1 MRKVFIILLLSFCL
15 SGCAVGE
22 NDTVDSIG
30 ISAEPITFE
39 RISDGQQSE
48 AINVIECE
56 GTMSEDGILA
66 IYGEYRNC
74 GILIDEIASYN
85 GKKYTKELE
94 NGIEVYNIEFS
105 YENKEYDYKI
115 NSANGEIVE
124 YDYDIEDYDIT
135 QQQATKENKS
145 VTPNNQN
152 SNNSK
157 ITVEKAK
164 EISLKHANLKDNQVV
179 FDKTEMDYDNGVQVY
194 DIEFHYNNIEYNY
207 EIDANTG
214 NILSYSQ
221 D

>member
-1 MRKVFIILLLSFCL
+1 MKKIALATIILVACISLI
-15 SGCAVGE
+15 GC
-22 NDTVDSIG
+22 NKSSTPNNQNSNN
-30 ISAEPITFE
+30 SKITME
-39 RISDGQQSE
+39 QAQ
-48 AINVIECE
+48 
-56 GTMSEDGILA
+56 
-66 IYGEYRNC
+66 
-74 GILIDEIASYN
+74 EIALKHAKLTSDQVSFI
-85 GKKYTKELE
+85 KIDTELE

-115 NSANGEIVE
+115 NSSNGEIIE
-124 YDYDIEDYDIT
+124 YDSDIEDYDIT

>member
-1 MRKVFIILLLSFCL
+1 MKKIALATIILVACISLI
-15 SGCAVGE
+15 GC
-22 NDTVDSIG
+22 NKSSTPNNQNSNNNK
-30 ISAEPITFE
+30 ITME
-39 RISDGQQSE
+39 QAQ
-48 AINVIECE
+48 
-56 GTMSEDGILA
+56 
-66 IYGEYRNC
+66 
-74 GILIDEIASYN
+74 EIALKHAKLTSDQVSFI
-85 GKKYTKELE
+85 KTDTELE

-115 NSANGEIVE
+115 NSSNGEIVE
-124 YDYDIEDYDIT
+124 YDSDIEDYDIT
-135 QQQATKENKS
+135 QQQATKGNKS

-194 DIEFHYNNIEYNY
+194 DIEFHYNNVEYNY

>member
-1 MRKVFIILLLSFCL
+1 MKKIALATIILVACISLI
-15 SGCAVGE
+15 GC
-22 NDTVDSIG
+22 NKSSTPNNQNSNN
-30 ISAEPITFE
+30 SKITME
-39 RISDGQQSE
+39 QAQ
-48 AINVIECE
+48 
-56 GTMSEDGILA
+56 
-66 IYGEYRNC
+66 
-74 GILIDEIASYN
+74 EIALKHAKLTSDQVSFI
-85 GKKYTKELE
+85 KTDTELE

-115 NSANGEIVE
+115 NSSNGEIVE
-124 YDYDIEDYDIT
+124 YDSDIEDYDIT

-164 EISLKHANLKDNQVV
+164 EISLKHANLKDNQVI
-179 FDKTEMDYDNGVQVY
+179 FNKTEMDYDNGVQVY

>member
-1 MRKVFIILLLSFCL
+1 MKKIALATIILVACISLI
-15 SGCAVGE
+15 GC
-22 NDTVDSIG
+22 NKSSTPNNQNSNNNK
-30 ISAEPITFE
+30 ITME
-39 RISDGQQSE
+39 QAQ
-48 AINVIECE
+48 
-56 GTMSEDGILA
+56 
-66 IYGEYRNC
+66 
-74 GILIDEIASYN
+74 EIALKHAKLTSDQVSFI
-85 GKKYTKELE
+85 KTDTELE

-124 YDYDIEDYDIT
+124 YDSDIEDYDIT

-194 DIEFHYNNIEYNY
+194 DIEFHYNNLEYNY

>member
-1 MRKVFIILLLSFCL
+1 MKKIALATIILVACISLI
-15 SGCAVGE
+15 GC
-22 NDTVDSIG
+22 NKSSTPNNQNSNN
-30 ISAEPITFE
+30 SKITME
-39 RISDGQQSE
+39 QAQ
-48 AINVIECE
+48 
-56 GTMSEDGILA
+56 
-66 IYGEYRNC
+66 
-74 GILIDEIASYN
+74 EIALKHAKLTSDQVSFI
-85 GKKYTKELE
+85 KTDTELE

-124 YDYDIEDYDIT
+124 YDSDIEDYDIT

-164 EISLKHANLKDNQVV
+164 EISLKHANLKDNQVI
-179 FDKTEMDYDNGVQVY
+179 FNKTEMDYDNGVQVY
-194 DIEFHYNNIEYNY
+194 DIEFHYNNVEYNY
-207 EIDANTG
+207 EIDASTG

>member
-1 MRKVFIILLLSFCL
+1 MKKIALATIILVACISLI
-15 SGCAVGE
+15 GC
-22 NDTVDSIG
+22 NKSSTPNNQNSNNNK
-30 ISAEPITFE
+30 ITME
-39 RISDGQQSE
+39 QAQ
-48 AINVIECE
+48 
-56 GTMSEDGILA
+56 
-66 IYGEYRNC
+66 
-74 GILIDEIASYN
+74 EIALKHAKLTSDQVSFI
-85 GKKYTKELE
+85 KTDTELE

-115 NSANGEIVE
+115 NSSNGEIVE
-124 YDYDIEDYDIT
+124 YDSDIEDYDIT

-179 FDKTEMDYDNGVQVY
+179 FDKTEMDYDNGLQVY

-214 NILSYSQ
+214 NILSYSGANIHLAPFLY
-221 D
+221 

>member
-1 MRKVFIILLLSFCL
+1 MKKIALATIILVACISLI
-15 SGCAVGE
+15 GC
-22 NDTVDSIG
+22 NKSSTPNNQNSNN
-30 ISAEPITFE
+30 SKITME
-39 RISDGQQSE
+39 QAQ
-48 AINVIECE
+48 
-56 GTMSEDGILA
+56 
-66 IYGEYRNC
+66 
-74 GILIDEIASYN
+74 EIALKHAKLTSDQVSFI
-85 GKKYTKELE
+85 KTDTELE

-124 YDYDIEDYDIT
+124 YDSDIEDYDIT

>member
-1 MRKVFIILLLSFCL
+1 MKKIALATIILVACISLI
-15 SGCAVGE
+15 GC
-22 NDTVDSIG
+22 NKSSTTNNQNSNNNK
-30 ISAEPITFE
+30 ITME
-39 RISDGQQSE
+39 QAQ
-48 AINVIECE
+48 
-56 GTMSEDGILA
+56 
-66 IYGEYRNC
+66 
-74 GILIDEIASYN
+74 EIALKHAKLTSDQVSFI
-85 GKKYTKELE
+85 KTDTELE

-124 YDYDIEDYDIT
+124 YDSDIEDYDIT

-179 FDKTEMDYDNGVQVY
+179 FDKTEMDYDNGVQIY

>member
-1 MRKVFIILLLSFCL
+1 MKKIALATIILVACISLI
-15 SGCAVGE
+15 GC
-22 NDTVDSIG
+22 NKSSTPNNQNSNN
-30 ISAEPITFE
+30 SKITME
-39 RISDGQQSE
+39 QAQ
-48 AINVIECE
+48 
-56 GTMSEDGILA
+56 
-66 IYGEYRNC
+66 
-74 GILIDEIASYN
+74 EIALKHAKLTSDQVSFI
-85 GKKYTKELE
+85 KTDTELE

-179 FDKTEMDYDNGVQVY
+179 FDKTEMDYDNGVQIY

>member
-1 MRKVFIILLLSFCL
+1 MKKIALATIILVACISLI
-15 SGCAVGE
+15 GC
-22 NDTVDSIG
+22 NKSSTPNNQNSNNNK
-30 ISAEPITFE
+30 ITME
-39 RISDGQQSE
+39 Q
-48 AINVIECE
+48 AH
-56 GTMSEDGILA
+56 
-66 IYGEYRNC
+66 
-74 GILIDEIASYN
+74 EIALKHAKLTSDQVSFI
-85 GKKYTKELE
+85 KTDTELE

-124 YDYDIEDYDIT
+124 YDSDIEDYDIT

>member
-1 MRKVFIILLLSFCL
+1 MKKIALATIILVACISLI
-15 SGCAVGE
+15 GC
-22 NDTVDSIG
+22 NKSSTPNNQNSNN
-30 ISAEPITFE
+30 SKITME
-39 RISDGQQSE
+39 QAQ
-48 AINVIECE
+48 
-56 GTMSEDGILA
+56 
-66 IYGEYRNC
+66 
-74 GILIDEIASYN
+74 EIALKHAKLTSDQVSFI
-85 GKKYTKELE
+85 KIDTELE

-115 NSANGEIVE
+115 NSSNGEIVE
-124 YDYDIEDYDIT
+124 YDSDIEDYDIT

-207 EIDANTG
+207 ERDANTG

>member
-1 MRKVFIILLLSFCL
+1 MKKIALATIILVACISLI
-15 SGCAVGE
+15 GC
-22 NDTVDSIG
+22 NKSSTPNNQNSNN
-30 ISAEPITFE
+30 SKITME
-39 RISDGQQSE
+39 QAQ
-48 AINVIECE
+48 
-56 GTMSEDGILA
+56 
-66 IYGEYRNC
+66 
-74 GILIDEIASYN
+74 EIALKHAKLTSDQVSFI
-85 GKKYTKELE
+85 KTDTELE

-124 YDYDIEDYDIT
+124 YDSDIEDYDIT

-214 NILSYSQ
+214 NTLSYSQ

>member
-1 MRKVFIILLLSFCL
+1 MKKIALATIILVACISLI
-15 SGCAVGE
+15 GC
-22 NDTVDSIG
+22 NKSSTPNNQNSNN
-30 ISAEPITFE
+30 SKITME
-39 RISDGQQSE
+39 QAQ
-48 AINVIECE
+48 
-56 GTMSEDGILA
+56 
-66 IYGEYRNC
+66 
-74 GILIDEIASYN
+74 EIALKHAKLTSDQVSFI
-85 GKKYTKELE
+85 KIDTELE

-124 YDYDIEDYDIT
+124 YDSDIEDYDIT

>member
-1 MRKVFIILLLSFCL
+1 MKKIALATIILVACISLI
-15 SGCAVGE
+15 GC
-22 NDTVDSIG
+22 NKSSTPNNQNSNNNK
-30 ISAEPITFE
+30 ITME
-39 RISDGQQSE
+39 QAQ
-48 AINVIECE
+48 
-56 GTMSEDGILA
+56 
-66 IYGEYRNC
+66 
-74 GILIDEIASYN
+74 EIALKHAKLTSDQVSFI
-85 GKKYTKELE
+85 KTDTELE

-124 YDYDIEDYDIT
+124 YDSDIEDYDIT
-135 QQQATKENKS
+135 QQQATKQNKS

>member
-1 MRKVFIILLLSFCL
+1 MKKIALATIILVACISLI
-15 SGCAVGE
+15 GC
-22 NDTVDSIG
+22 NKSSTPNNQNSNN
-30 ISAEPITFE
+30 SKITME
-39 RISDGQQSE
+39 QAQ
-48 AINVIECE
+48 
-56 GTMSEDGILA
+56 
-66 IYGEYRNC
+66 
-74 GILIDEIASYN
+74 EIALKHAKLTSDQASFI
-85 GKKYTKELE
+85 KTDTELE

-124 YDYDIEDYDIT
+124 YDSDIEDYDIT

>member
-1 MRKVFIILLLSFCL
+1 MKKIALATIILVACISLI
-15 SGCAVGE
+15 GCNKSSTPNNQNSN
-22 NDTVDSIG
+22 NDK
-30 ISAEPITFE
+30 ITME
-39 RISDGQQSE
+39 QAQ
-48 AINVIECE
+48 
-56 GTMSEDGILA
+56 
-66 IYGEYRNC
+66 
-74 GILIDEIASYN
+74 EIALKHAKLTSDQVSFI
-85 GKKYTKELE
+85 KTDTELE

-124 YDYDIEDYDIT
+124 YDSDIEDYDIT

>member
-1 MRKVFIILLLSFCL
+1 MKKIALATIILVACISLI
-15 SGCAVGE
+15 GC
-22 NDTVDSIG
+22 NKSSTPNNQNSNN
-30 ISAEPITFE
+30 SKITME
-39 RISDGQQSE
+39 QAQ
-48 AINVIECE
+48 
-56 GTMSEDGILA
+56 
-66 IYGEYRNC
+66 
-74 GILIDEIASYN
+74 EIALKHAKLTSDQVSFI
-85 GKKYTKELE
+85 KTDTELE

-115 NSANGEIVE
+115 NSSNGEIVE
-124 YDYDIEDYDIT
+124 YDSDIEDYDIT

-145 VTPNNQN
+145 STPNNQN

-221 D
+221 DYKFKLYHIKELIYI

>member
-1 MRKVFIILLLSFCL
+1 MKKIALVTIILVACISLI
-15 SGCAVGE
+15 GC
-22 NDTVDSIG
+22 NKSSTPNNQNSNN
-30 ISAEPITFE
+30 SKITME
-39 RISDGQQSE
+39 QAQ
-48 AINVIECE
+48 
-56 GTMSEDGILA
+56 
-66 IYGEYRNC
+66 
-74 GILIDEIASYN
+74 EIALKHAKLTSDQVSFI
-85 GKKYTKELE
+85 KTDTELE

-124 YDYDIEDYDIT
+124 YDSDIEDYDIT

-179 FDKTEMDYDNGVQVY
+179 FDKTEMDYDNGVQIY

>member
-1 MRKVFIILLLSFCL
+1 MKKIALATIILVACISLI
-15 SGCAVGE
+15 GC
-22 NDTVDSIG
+22 NKSSTPNNQNSNNNK
-30 ISAEPITFE
+30 ITME
-39 RISDGQQSE
+39 QAQ
-48 AINVIECE
+48 
-56 GTMSEDGILA
+56 
-66 IYGEYRNC
+66 
-74 GILIDEIASYN
+74 EIALKHAKLTSDQVSFI
-85 GKKYTKELE
+85 KTDTELE

-115 NSANGEIVE
+115 SSSNGEIVE
-124 YDYDIEDYDIT
+124 YDSDIEDYDIT

>member
-1 MRKVFIILLLSFCL
+1 MKKIALATIILVACISLI
-15 SGCAVGE
+15 GC
-22 NDTVDSIG
+22 NKSSTPNNQNSNN
-30 ISAEPITFE
+30 SKITME
-39 RISDGQQSE
+39 QAQ
-48 AINVIECE
+48 
-56 GTMSEDGILA
+56 
-66 IYGEYRNC
+66 
-74 GILIDEIASYN
+74 EIALKHAKLTSDQVSFI
-85 GKKYTKELE
+85 KTDTELE

-115 NSANGEIVE
+115 NSSNGEIIE
-124 YDYDIEDYDIT
+124 YDSDIEDYDIT

>member
-1 MRKVFIILLLSFCL
+1 MKKIALATIILVACISLI
-15 SGCAVGE
+15 GC
-22 NDTVDSIG
+22 NKSSTPNNQNSNNIK
-30 ISAEPITFE
+30 ITME
-39 RISDGQQSE
+39 QAQ
-48 AINVIECE
+48 
-56 GTMSEDGILA
+56 
-66 IYGEYRNC
+66 
-74 GILIDEIASYN
+74 EIALKHAKLTSDQVSFI
-85 GKKYTKELE
+85 KIDTELE

-115 NSANGEIVE
+115 NSSNGEIVE
-124 YDYDIEDYDIT
+124 YDSDIEDYDIT

>member
-1 MRKVFIILLLSFCL
+1 MKKIALATIILVACISLI
-15 SGCAVGE
+15 GC
-22 NDTVDSIG
+22 NKSSTPNNQNSNNNK
-30 ISAEPITFE
+30 ITME
-39 RISDGQQSE
+39 QAQ
-48 AINVIECE
+48 
-56 GTMSEDGILA
+56 
-66 IYGEYRNC
+66 
-74 GILIDEIASYN
+74 EIALKHAKLTSDQVSFI
-85 GKKYTKELE
+85 KTDTELE

-164 EISLKHANLKDNQVV
+164 EISLKHANLKDNRVV

>member
-1 MRKVFIILLLSFCL
+1 MKKIALATIILVACISLI
-15 SGCAVGE
+15 GC
-22 NDTVDSIG
+22 NKSSTPNNQNSNNNK
-30 ISAEPITFE
+30 ITME
-39 RISDGQQSE
+39 QAQ
-48 AINVIECE
+48 
-56 GTMSEDGILA
+56 
-66 IYGEYRNC
+66 
-74 GILIDEIASYN
+74 EIALKHAKLTSDQVSFI
-85 GKKYTKELE
+85 KTDTELE

-124 YDYDIEDYDIT
+124 YDSDIEDYDIT

-179 FDKTEMDYDNGVQVY
+179 FDKTEMDYDNGVRIY

-207 EIDANTG
+207 EIDAISDDDISIEDIG
-214 NILSYSQ
+214 DLDDI

>member
-1 MRKVFIILLLSFCL
+1 MRKIALATIILVACISLI
-15 SGCAVGE
+15 GC
-22 NDTVDSIG
+22 NKSSTPNNQNSNN
-30 ISAEPITFE
+30 SKITME
-39 RISDGQQSE
+39 QAQ
-48 AINVIECE
+48 
-56 GTMSEDGILA
+56 
-66 IYGEYRNC
+66 
-74 GILIDEIASYN
+74 EIALKHAKLTSDQVSFI
-85 GKKYTKELE
+85 KTDTELE

-115 NSANGEIVE
+115 NSSNGEIIE
-124 YDYDIEDYDIT
+124 YDSDIEDYDIT

-214 NILSYSQ
+214 NILSYEQ

>member
-1 MRKVFIILLLSFCL
+1 MKKIALVTIILVACISLI
-15 SGCAVGE
+15 GC
-22 NDTVDSIG
+22 NKSSTPNNQNSNN
-30 ISAEPITFE
+30 SKITME
-39 RISDGQQSE
+39 QAQ
-48 AINVIECE
+48 
-56 GTMSEDGILA
+56 
-66 IYGEYRNC
+66 
-74 GILIDEIASYN
+74 EIALKHAKLTSDQVSFI
-85 GKKYTKELE
+85 KTDTELE

-124 YDYDIEDYDIT
+124 YDSDIEDYDIT

>member
-1 MRKVFIILLLSFCL
+1 MKKIALATIILVACISLI
-15 SGCAVGE
+15 GC
-22 NDTVDSIG
+22 NKSSTPNNQNSNN
-30 ISAEPITFE
+30 SKITME
-39 RISDGQQSE
+39 QAQ
-48 AINVIECE
+48 
-56 GTMSEDGILA
+56 
-66 IYGEYRNC
+66 
-74 GILIDEIASYN
+74 EIALKHAKLTSDQVSFI
-85 GKKYTKELE
+85 KTDTELE

-124 YDYDIEDYDIT
+124 YDSDIEDYDIT
-135 QQQATKENKS
+135 QQQATKGNKS

-164 EISLKHANLKDNQVV
+164 EISLKHANLKDNQVI
-179 FDKTEMDYDNGVQVY
+179 FNKTEMDYDNGVQVY

>member
-1 MRKVFIILLLSFCL
+1 MKKIALATIILVACISLI
-15 SGCAVGE
+15 GC
-22 NDTVDSIG
+22 NKSSTPNNQNSNNNK
-30 ISAEPITFE
+30 ITME
-39 RISDGQQSE
+39 QAQ
-48 AINVIECE
+48 
-56 GTMSEDGILA
+56 
-66 IYGEYRNC
+66 
-74 GILIDEIASYN
+74 EIALKHAKLTSDQVSFI
-85 GKKYTKELE
+85 KTDTELE

-124 YDYDIEDYDIT
+124 YDSDIEDYDIT

-207 EIDANTG
+207 EIDATTG

>member
-1 MRKVFIILLLSFCL
+1 MKKIALATIILVACISLI
-15 SGCAVGE
+15 GC
-22 NDTVDSIG
+22 NKSSTPNNQNSNNNK
-30 ISAEPITFE
+30 ITME
-39 RISDGQQSE
+39 QAQ
-48 AINVIECE
+48 
-56 GTMSEDGILA
+56 
-66 IYGEYRNC
+66 
-74 GILIDEIASYN
+74 EIALKHAKLTSDQVSFI
-85 GKKYTKELE
+85 KTDTELE

-115 NSANGEIVE
+115 NSSNGEIVE
-124 YDYDIEDYDIT
+124 YDSDIEDYDIT

-164 EISLKHANLKDNQVV
+164 EISLKHANLKDNQVI
-179 FDKTEMDYDNGVQVY
+179 FNKTEMDYDNGVQVY
-194 DIEFHYNNIEYNY
+194 DIEFHYNNVEYNY
-207 EIDANTG
+207 EIDASTG

>member
-1 MRKVFIILLLSFCL
+1 MKKIALATIILVACISLI
-15 SGCAVGE
+15 GC
-22 NDTVDSIG
+22 NKSSTPNNQNSNNNK
-30 ISAEPITFE
+30 ITME
-39 RISDGQQSE
+39 QAQ
-48 AINVIECE
+48 
-56 GTMSEDGILA
+56 
-66 IYGEYRNC
+66 
-74 GILIDEIASYN
+74 EIALKHAKLTSDQVSFI
-85 GKKYTKELE
+85 KTDTELE

>member
-1 MRKVFIILLLSFCL
+1 MKKIALATIILVACISLI
-15 SGCAVGE
+15 GC
-22 NDTVDSIG
+22 NKSSTPNNQNSNNNK
-30 ISAEPITFE
+30 ITME
-39 RISDGQQSE
+39 QAQ
-48 AINVIECE
+48 
-56 GTMSEDGILA
+56 
-66 IYGEYRNC
+66 
-74 GILIDEIASYN
+74 EIALKHAKLTSDQVSFI
-85 GKKYTKELE
+85 KTDTELE

-124 YDYDIEDYDIT
+124 YDSDIEDYDIT

-194 DIEFHYNNIEYNY
+194 DIEFHYNNVEYNY
-207 EIDANTG
+207 EIDASTG

>member
-1 MRKVFIILLLSFCL
+1 MKKIALATIILVACISLI
-15 SGCAVGE
+15 GC
-22 NDTVDSIG
+22 NKSSTPNNQNSNNNK
-30 ISAEPITFE
+30 ITME
-39 RISDGQQSE
+39 QAQ
-48 AINVIECE
+48 
-56 GTMSEDGILA
+56 
-66 IYGEYRNC
+66 
-74 GILIDEIASYN
+74 EIALKHAKLTSDQVSFI
-85 GKKYTKELE
+85 KTDTELE

-124 YDYDIEDYDIT
+124 YDSDIEDYDIT

-164 EISLKHANLKDNQVV
+164 EISLKHANLKDNQVI
-179 FDKTEMDYDNGVQVY
+179 FNKTEMDYDNGVQVY
-194 DIEFHYNNIEYNY
+194 DIEFHYNNVEYNY
-207 EIDANTG
+207 EIDASTG

>member
-1 MRKVFIILLLSFCL
+1 MKKIALATIILVACISLI
-15 SGCAVGE
+15 GC
-22 NDTVDSIG
+22 NKSSTPNNQNSNN
-30 ISAEPITFE
+30 SKITME
-39 RISDGQQSE
+39 QAQ
-48 AINVIECE
+48 
-56 GTMSEDGILA
+56 
-66 IYGEYRNC
+66 
-74 GILIDEIASYN
+74 EIALKHAKLTSDQVSFI
-85 GKKYTKELE
+85 KTDTELE

-135 QQQATKENKS
+135 QQQTTKGNKS
-145 VTPNNQN
+145 VAPNNQN

>member
-1 MRKVFIILLLSFCL
+1 MKKIALATIILVACISLI
-15 SGCAVGE
+15 GC
-22 NDTVDSIG
+22 NKSSIPNNQN
-30 ISAEPITFE
+30 SNNNKITME
-39 RISDGQQSE
+39 QAQ
-48 AINVIECE
+48 
-56 GTMSEDGILA
+56 
-66 IYGEYRNC
+66 
-74 GILIDEIASYN
+74 EIALKHAKLTSDQVSFI
-85 GKKYTKELE
+85 KTDTELE

-124 YDYDIEDYDIT
+124 YDSDIEDYDIT

>member
-1 MRKVFIILLLSFCL
+1 MKKIALATIILVACISLI
-15 SGCAVGE
+15 GC
-22 NDTVDSIG
+22 NKSSTPNNQNSNNNK
-30 ISAEPITFE
+30 ITME
-39 RISDGQQSE
+39 QAQ
-48 AINVIECE
+48 
-56 GTMSEDGILA
+56 
-66 IYGEYRNC
+66 
-74 GILIDEIASYN
+74 EIALKHAKLTSDQVSFI
-85 GKKYTKELE
+85 KTDTELE

-124 YDYDIEDYDIT
+124 YDSDIEDYDIT

-194 DIEFHYNNIEYNY
+194 DIEFHYNNVEYNY

>member
-1 MRKVFIILLLSFCL
+1 MKKIALATIILVACINLI
-15 SGCAVGE
+15 GC
-22 NDTVDSIG
+22 NKSSTPNNQNSNNNK
-30 ISAEPITFE
+30 ITME
-39 RISDGQQSE
+39 QAQ
-48 AINVIECE
+48 
-56 GTMSEDGILA
+56 
-66 IYGEYRNC
+66 
-74 GILIDEIASYN
+74 EIALKHAKLTSDQVSFI
-85 GKKYTKELE
+85 KTDTELE

>member
-1 MRKVFIILLLSFCL
+1 MKKIALATIILVACISLI
-15 SGCAVGE
+15 GC
-22 NDTVDSIG
+22 NKSSTPNNQNSNNNK
-30 ISAEPITFE
+30 ITME
-39 RISDGQQSE
+39 QAQ
-48 AINVIECE
+48 
-56 GTMSEDGILA
+56 
-66 IYGEYRNC
+66 
-74 GILIDEIASYN
+74 EIALKHAKLTSDQVSFI
-85 GKKYTKELE
+85 KTDTELE

-124 YDYDIEDYDIT
+124 YDSDIEDYDIT

>member
-1 MRKVFIILLLSFCL
+1 MKKIALATIILVACISLI
-15 SGCAVGE
+15 GC
-22 NDTVDSIG
+22 NKSSTPNNQNSNN
-30 ISAEPITFE
+30 SKITME
-39 RISDGQQSE
+39 QAQ
-48 AINVIECE
+48 
-56 GTMSEDGILA
+56 
-66 IYGEYRNC
+66 
-74 GILIDEIASYN
+74 EIALKHAKLTSDQVSFI
-85 GKKYTKELE
+85 KTDTELE

-115 NSANGEIVE
+115 NSANGEIIE
-124 YDYDIEDYDIT
+124 YDSDIEDYDIT
-135 QQQATKENKS
+135 QQQTTKENKS

>member
-1 MRKVFIILLLSFCL
+1 MKKIALATIILVACISLI
-15 SGCAVGE
+15 GC
-22 NDTVDSIG
+22 NKSSTPNNQNSNNNK
-30 ISAEPITFE
+30 ITME
-39 RISDGQQSE
+39 QAQ
-48 AINVIECE
+48 
-56 GTMSEDGILA
+56 
-66 IYGEYRNC
+66 
-74 GILIDEIASYN
+74 EIALKHAKLTSDQVSFI
-85 GKKYTKELE
+85 KTDTELE

-115 NSANGEIVE
+115 NSANGEIIE
-124 YDYDIEDYDIT
+124 YDSDIEDYDIT

>member
-1 MRKVFIILLLSFCL
+1 MKKIALATIILVACISLI
-15 SGCAVGE
+15 GC
-22 NDTVDSIG
+22 NKSSTPNNQNSNNNK
-30 ISAEPITFE
+30 ITME
-39 RISDGQQSE
+39 QAQ
-48 AINVIECE
+48 
-56 GTMSEDGILA
+56 
-66 IYGEYRNC
+66 
-74 GILIDEIASYN
+74 EIALKHAKLTSDQVSFI
-85 GKKYTKELE
+85 KIDTELE

-124 YDYDIEDYDIT
+124 YDSDIEDYDIT

-164 EISLKHANLKDNQVV
+164 EISLKHANLKDNQVI
-179 FDKTEMDYDNGVQVY
+179 FNKTEMDYDNGVQVY
-194 DIEFHYNNIEYNY
+194 DIEFHYNNVEYNY
-207 EIDANTG
+207 EIDASTG

>member
-1 MRKVFIILLLSFCL
+1 MKVIIAEKPSLARNIVDAIGNMKKNNGYFSN
-15 SGCAVGE
+15 
-22 NDTVDSIG
+22 NDYIVTWVFG
-30 ISAEPITFE
+30 H
-39 RISDGQQSE
+39 
-48 AINVIECE
+48 
-56 GTMSEDGILA
+56 L
-66 IYGEYRNC
+66 
-74 GILIDEIASYN
+74 
-85 GKKYTKELE
+85 
-94 NGIEVYNIEFS
+94 FS
-105 YENKEYDYKI
+105 L
-115 NSANGEIVE
+115 
-124 YDYDIEDYDIT
+124 YDIEDYDIT